1 MAHTGNAA
9 PLNPEHMLQEIR
21 SSVQA
26 RDAIKVRLVLD
37 HLGGVERKVQHLL
50 VYELLRAD
58 AEFTIPQLNRL
69 VTSYPE
75 LSATLPVIRETLI
88 SQLIAHPDLLLC
100 QLRNPSIT
108 DRRVLIQL
116 AGELRLEAAVPALI
130 GVLGETDERETIG
143 SVLAALGAIG
153 GPQVLN
159 TLTEH
164 LYSSDRELTTQAI
177 HALHQLRTPEAMT
190 WLAERMGT
198 DNELDLLI
206 LGIFAEVQDDISLE
220 KLTDALRSPHTKMR
234 VFAKEQLVRIGARA
248 VPILLANL
256 SDTNADFVIHTLNVL
271 GAIGDAQAVTP
282 IRRLLSAE
290 PPDANV
296 RFAAYEAL
304 AQLPLAKGAFALAAG
319 LTDPED
325 HVCVAAARAID
336 RNLNDVLVA
345 GVRNLVRSESDEAR
359 HIAKIIVHAQVE
371 DLFLSLVGDD
381 TFQRLALRCLPH
393 THPDVREFHAR
404 LLQRHGYDEFAARA
418 ADCHTAGTAQQRL
431 RVCAVDDSRVVLN
444 IYRATLHELGF
455 EPVLFEFPA
464 SALEWL
470 QDEKPALVLTDLNM
484 PVMSGL
490 ELASRI
496 RQRYSAAELPVVLVT
511 TQSDVQAGEA
521 VAEAGINEVLG
532 KPFDAP
538 ALQAVLHRHL
548 GLCPVG

>member
-1 MAHTGNAA
+1 
-9 PLNPEHMLQEIR
+9 MLQEIR

-26 RDAIKVRLVLD
+26 GDAIKVQLVLN
-37 HLGGVERKVQHLL
+37 HLGDVEWKVQHQLI
-50 VYELLRAD
+50 YELLRAD

-88 SQLIAHPDLLLC
+88 SQLIAHPDLLVYH
-100 QLRNPSIT
+100 LRNPSIT
-108 DRRVLIQL
+108 DKRMLIQL
-116 AGELRLEAAVPALI
+116 AEELRLEAAVPALI
-130 GVLGETDERETIG
+130 GVLGETDVRETIG

-159 TLTEH
+159 TLTEF
-164 LYSSDRELTTQAI
+164 LYSSDRELTTRAI

-206 LGIFAEVQDDISLE
+206 MGIFAEVQDDISLE
-220 KLTDALRSPHTKMR
+220 KLADALRSSYTKMR
-234 VFAKEQLVRIGARA
+234 VFAKEQLVRIGPRA
-248 VPILLANL
+248 VPVLLANL
-256 SDTNADFVIHTLNVL
+256 SDTNADFVIHALNVL
-271 GAIGDAQAVTP
+271 GAIGDAQAVMP

-345 GVRNLVRSESDEAR
+345 GVRNLVRSECDEAR

-371 DLFLSLVGDD
+371 KLFLSLVSDD
-381 TFQRLALRCLPH
+381 TFQRLALRCLPQ
-393 THPDVREFHAR
+393 THPDVREFHVR
-404 LLQRHGYDEFAARA
+404 LLQRHGYAELAERA
-418 ADCHTAGTAQQRL
+418 VDCHTAGTVPQRL
-431 RVCAVDDSRVVLN
+431 RICAVDDSRVVLN

-496 RQRYSAAELPVVLVT
+496 RQRYSAAELPIVLVT

-521 VAEAGINEVLG
+521 VAESGINEVLG

-538 ALQAVLHRHL
+538 TLQAVLHRHL